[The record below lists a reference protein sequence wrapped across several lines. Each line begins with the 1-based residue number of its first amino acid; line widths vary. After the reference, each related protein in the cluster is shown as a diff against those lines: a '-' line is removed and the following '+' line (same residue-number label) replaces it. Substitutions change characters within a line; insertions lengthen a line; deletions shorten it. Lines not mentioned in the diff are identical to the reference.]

1 MYSLKRIR
9 FNRRSVI
16 VTWLI
21 SYITVLLVPVL
32 INGVIYMVTWNVVE
46 TEVNR
51 SNEGVIKQ
59 MEQAIDNHL
68 KGIERLSVE
77 MALNKRLA
85 GFIHAGSPLTDN
97 DHYELIGIAGDLGVY
112 KVANDFIDQIYIYY
126 KNSDTV
132 ISSRERTDSRALYE
146 TLREN
151 EGTGY
156 GEWKSFF
163 DKRFI
168 QEYAPVTLTENG
180 SRTGAVLYAKS
191 VILDNPDL
199 PGGVILFVIKESK
212 LLANLAPV
220 HNSSVAVLDEK
231 NRLLASSGTAQMTDY
246 PAYGELSGKSG
257 LVYKESAGRNL
268 AVSYTTSEQTGWK
281 YVSMMPADIFDEKMK
296 HMSVLIF
303 VNLFLSLLIGGI
315 LTFLFLKKNYSPI
328 HVLIRN
334 LSTKSGLAF
343 EEGSNEYGFVQ
354 NALNNAF
361 AEKEIVSQRLM
372 QHRDAIR
379 SHFLQGLL
387 KGRLDPNVP
396 VHESLAA
403 HEIGFPHEHYAV
415 LLFRIDQF
423 GKWDEPGGGDAK
435 KIRQIHF
442 LLMNVAEE
450 TAVAGSSSAVTAGID
465 DMQACILNI
474 RPEADEQE
482 IRRLAGQV
490 KAFLS
495 DHFQVRLTIA
505 ISGVHAG
512 LAGVPLAYQ
521 EALAAME
528 YRIVMGSGEVI
539 AYRDLPG
546 GDEFGEAAFYSYPM
560 HVEQQLINFVKA
572 GDFGQA
578 NALVEQVIERNV
590 VQRTLSVPLSR
601 CLLFDLV
608 GTLLKALDEIG
619 LPGKRELIRELNPA
633 ERLAGSETL
642 QEMTAGM
649 REVLS
654 RVCGFI
660 QESRKPEHD
669 QLSRQVTEY
678 VRQNYSSENLNIS
691 MIGEAF
697 GLTPSY
703 LSKQFKAQT
712 GEALLDVIQKVRLA
726 EAKKLLSQSS
736 DPIIEIA
743 RKVGYS
749 DINTFNRI
757 FKKFEGVTPGKYKEI
772 L

>member
-1 MYSLKRIR
+1 MKKIR

-21 SYITVLLVPVL
+21 SYLTVLLVPVL
-32 INGVIYMVTWNVVE
+32 INGIIYMVTWNVVE

-51 SNEGVIKQ
+51 SNEAVIRQ

-112 KVANDFIDQIYIYY
+112 KVANDFIDQIYVYY

-146 TLREN
+146 ILREN
-151 EGTGY
+151 ESTGY

-168 QEYAPVTLTENG
+168 QEYAPVTLMENG
-180 SRTGAVLYAKS
+180 GTASAVLYAKS
-191 VILDNPDL
+191 IILDNPDL
-199 PGGVILFVIKESK
+199 PGGVILFVIKDSK
-212 LLANLAPV
+212 LLANLSSVNHA
-220 HNSSVAVLDEK
+220 SVAVLDQK
-231 NRLLASSGTAQMTDY
+231 NRLLASSGPGSKTEF

-257 LVYKESAGRNL
+257 LIYKESSGGKM
-268 AVSYTTSEQTGWK
+268 AVSYTTSGQTGWK
-281 YVSMMPADIFDEKMK
+281 YVSMMPADIYNEKMK
-296 HMSVLIF
+296 HMSILIF
-303 VNLFLSLLIGGI
+303 VNLFLSLLVGGI

-334 LSTKSGLAF
+334 LSVQSGVAF
-343 EEGSNEYGFVQ
+343 DEGSNEYGFVQ

-361 AEKEIVSQRLM
+361 AEKEIVSRRLM

-403 HEIGFPHEHYAV
+403 HDIGFQYENYAV

-423 GKWDEPGGGDAK
+423 GKWDESGGNDAK

-450 TAVAGSSSAVTAGID
+450 AAAAGNCRAVTTGID
-465 DMQACILNI
+465 DVQACILNI
-474 RPEADEQE
+474 GPEAGTEE

-490 KAFLS
+490 RTFLE

-505 ISGVHAG
+505 ISGVHPG
-512 LAGVPLAYQ
+512 LAGIPLAYQ
-521 EALAAME
+521 EALGAME
-528 YRIVMGSGEVI
+528 YRIVMGSGEMI
-539 AYRDLPG
+539 AYGDLPG
-546 GDEFGEAAFYSYPM
+546 GDESGEAAFYSYPM

-572 GDFGQA
+572 GDFVQA
-578 NALVEQVIERNV
+578 NALVEGVIELNV
-590 VQRTLSVPLSR
+590 VRKTLSVPLSR

-642 QEMTAGM
+642 KEMTAGM
-649 REVLS
+649 REVLE

-669 QLSRQVTEY
+669 QLSRQVMEY
-678 VRQNYSSENLNIS
+678 VRHNYSSENLNIT

-712 GEALLDVIQKVRLA
+712 GEALLDVIQKIRLA